1 MYLSPRCFD
10 RPRFISQPPVIT
22 NLPSTFDITEDQTL
36 EQLLYT
42 LTVTDGSL
50 SDRVTCKTESITPT
64 TDNFFVRLIAGT
76 TGKNVIHC
84 CHIMCE
90 VQAATRARD

>member
-1 MYLSPRCFD
+1 M
-10 RPRFISQPPVIT
+10 IT
-22 NLPSTFDITEDQTL
+22 NLPSTYDISEDQTA

-50 SDRVTCKTESITPT
+50 SDRVTCSTDSITPS

-76 TGKNVIHC
+76 TGKHVIHH

-90 VQAATRARD
+90 I